1 MAYIGQLPSIGNFQV
16 CDAISVVNGQAAY
29 TMQVS
34 SVNVVPETANHMIVS
49 LNGIIQKPGS
59 SFTVSGSTITF
70 ASNLATGD
78 VIDFI
83 HILGSVLDLGVPS
96 DDTVSTA
103 KISANAVTEAK
114 IADDAVESEHLNNN
128 IISGQ
133 TALAAEPADTDEFLI
148 SDAGVLKRIDYSLI
162 KGGGGLVHI
171 KTQNITSGVA
181 SVDFAHGSSDVIFDS
196 TYNAYKLII
205 SDMKI
210 ATDGQKPF
218 IKLSND
224 AGSSFIGSGYHVS
237 GQARDSNGGA
247 DTLAETGNADIKMCD
262 DAMGN
267 DTTASFGAEIYFH
280 KPSTSDTTK
289 IIHGT
294 YGLKDQNT
302 YFVSGYFGGTYN
314 GSGTTIDGFQIKV
327 GSGNI
332 TRGNFSLFGVV
343 NS

>member
-1 MAYIGQLPSIGNFQV
+1 MAYIGKQPTIGNFQV

-70 ASNLATGD
+70 ASNLVTGD

-103 KISANAVTEAK
+103 KISANAVTAAK
-114 IADDAVESEHLNNN
+114 FNADV
-128 IISGQ
+128 ISGQ
-133 TALAAEPADTDEFLI
+133 TALATEPADTDEFLV

-237 GQARDSNGGA
+237 GQARDSNGGG